1 MSDDDDDSLSQ
12 WSLLGV
18 SGLASLCCLGP
29 GAAAVGGTATVGAL
43 GGDLLQVGVTALVL
57 AVAAVVVRRRT
68 CQVCEN

>member
-1 MSDDDDDSLSQ
+1 MSDDDDSLSR

-18 SGLASLCCLGP
+18 GGLASLCCLGP

-43 GGDLLQVGVTALVL
+43 GADLLQVSVTALVL